1 MIFCRL
7 VIFFFIF
14 LFFQTNLFLASA
26 DECEDFYE
34 AVLKKNNIPFPDIK
48 KNDLAIFFDYE
59 WIKKNNKISIKRDKD
74 DYPIVRVSLFEDKL
88 LPGTIIKTIDGKDLS
103 KTKDADIMNI
113 IENSVSSEIEYF
125 AEKEVNKVTVSSNKY
140 SYIGFDLSA
149 FFLNSINEIETRDGF
164 FSIDYAAHFKQKRS
178 DINEEGKLLKKIEC
192 SNKDELVER
201 LFLPNDSVFLNE
213 FDIDADKIDFEEW
226 FGNVNDETYLK
237 TSFFGLAKIRSKFDL
252 KKYPFDHQDLRIVWN
267 SSYYTSTNLNAV
279 EEPQVALINP
289 KIGVFISLDN
299 YKNDNFLKEWK
310 VKDIKIFSEFIKQK
324 EKTREN
330 ILINEKTDQLI
341 IQLTVQRNFK
351 YYIYK
356 VIVPVLLI
364 LFIAWSVLWI
374 PANQIE
380 SRLTTSIVA
389 LLALIAYNFVFQ
401 DDVPKLDLLTS
412 LDLFILLSYIFCA
425 IPIIMTIYLSRFVTK
440 NQQRSNLLNRQIRL
454 FGGLTYI
461 LITLTIFYA

>member
-26 DECEDFYE
+26 EECDDFYE
-34 AVLKKNNIPFPDIK
+34 AVLKKDNIPFPDIK

-140 SYIGFDLSA
+140 NYIGFDLSV
-149 FFLNSINEIETRDGF
+149 FYLNSINEIETKDGF
-164 FSIDYAAHFKQKRS
+164 FSIDYTAHFEQIRS
-178 DINEEGKLLKKIEC
+178 DLIEEGKLLKNIEC
-192 SNKDELVER
+192 SNKEELVER
-201 LFLPNDSVFLNE
+201 LFLPNAGVYLYSFE
-213 FDIDADKIDFEEW
+213 TDADKTDFEEW
-226 FGNVNDETYLK
+226 FGHVNDETYLT

-252 KKYPFDHQDLRIVWN
+252 KKYPFDHQDLRIVWD
-267 SSYYTSTNLNAV
+267 SMRYTSTNLNAV

-401 DDVPKLDLLTS
+401 DDIPKLDLLTS

-425 IPIIMTIYLSRFVTK
+425 IPIIMTIYLSRFVIK
-440 NQQRSNLLNRQIRL
+440 NKQRSNVLNRQIRF
-454 FGGLTYI
+454 FGGITYI

>member
-1 MIFCRL
+1 MNFYRL
-7 VIFFFIF
+7 VILLFALIFFQSNFFFVK
-14 LFFQTNLFLASA
+14 A
-26 DECEDFYE
+26 DECKNFYD
-34 AVLKKNNIPFPDIK
+34 AVLKKDNIVFPEIK

-140 SYIGFDLSA
+140 NYIGFDLSA
-149 FFLNSINEIETRDGF
+149 FYLNSINEIKTKDGF
-164 FSIDYAAHFKQKRS
+164 FSIDYAAHFNQKRS
-178 DINEEGKLLKKIEC
+178 DLIEEGKLLKNIEC
-192 SNKDELVER
+192 SNYEELAER
-201 LFLPNDSVFLNE
+201 LFFPNASVYLYNFE
-213 FDIDADKIDFEEW
+213 TDADKTDFEEW
-226 FGNVNDETYLK
+226 FGHVNDETYLT

-252 KKYPFDHQDLRIVWN
+252 KKYPFDHQDLRIVWD
-267 SSYYTSTNLNAV
+267 SMRYTSTNLNAV

-289 KIGVFISLDN
+289 KLGVFINLDN

-310 VKDIKIFSEFIKQK
+310 VKDIKIFSEFVKTK
-324 EKTREN
+324 EETREN

-440 NQQRSNLLNRQIRL
+440 NQKRAYFLNRQIRL
-454 FGGLTYI
+454 FGGLAYI
-461 LITLTIFYA
+461 LITLTIFYP

>member
-7 VIFFFIF
+7 FLIFFIF
-14 LFFQTNLFLASA
+14 LFFQSNLFLASA
-26 DECEDFYE
+26 DECDDFYE
-34 AVLKKNNIPFPDIK
+34 AVLKKNNIPFPSIK

-59 WIKKNNKISIKRDKD
+59 WIKKNNKISIKRDED
-74 DYPIVRVSLFEDKL
+74 EYPIVRVSLFEDKL
-88 LPGTIIKTIDGKDLS
+88 VSGTIIKTIDGKDLS
-103 KTKDADIMNI
+103 KTKDSDIMNI
-113 IENSVSSEIEYF
+113 IENSDSSEIEYF
-125 AEKEVNKVTVSSNKY
+125 TEKEVNKVTVSSNKY
-140 SYIGFDLSA
+140 DYIEFNLSV
-149 FFLNSINEIETRDGF
+149 FYLNSINEIETKEGF
-164 FSIDYAAHFKQKRS
+164 FSIDYAAHFDQKRS
-178 DINEEGKLLKKIEC
+178 DLLEEGKLLKKIEC
-192 SNKDELVER
+192 SNTEELVEQ
-201 LFLPNDSVFLNE
+201 LFLPNAGVYLYNFE
-213 FDIDADKIDFEEW
+213 TDADKTDFAEW
-226 FGNVNDETYLK
+226 FGNVKDETYLT
-237 TSFFGLAKIRSKFDL
+237 TSFSGLAKIRSKFDL
-252 KKYPFDHQDLRIVWN
+252 KKYPFDRQDLKIVWD
-267 SSYYTSTNLNAV
+267 SMLYTSTNLNAV

-289 KIGVFISLDN
+289 KLGVFINLEN

-310 VKDIKIFSEFIKQK
+310 VKDIKVFSKFAK
-324 EKTREN
+324 EKEETKEN

-374 PANQIE
+374 PSDQIE

-401 DDVPKLDLLTS
+401 DDIPKLDLLTS

-440 NQQRSNLLNRQIRL
+440 NKKRSNSLNRQMRL
-454 FGGLTYI
+454 FGGLAYI
-461 LITLTIFYA
+461 LLTLTIFYP